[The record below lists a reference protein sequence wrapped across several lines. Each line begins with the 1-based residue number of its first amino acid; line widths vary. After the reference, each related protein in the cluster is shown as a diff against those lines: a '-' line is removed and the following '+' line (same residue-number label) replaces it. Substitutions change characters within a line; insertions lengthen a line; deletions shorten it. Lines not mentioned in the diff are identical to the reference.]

1 MDEDDFNFNF
11 DHLSDEEKEEIE
23 KEEKERRKAIKNS
36 SIYLK
41 AFEIFNLVK
50 AIVETLSE
58 EDKEI
63 YENTLL
69 ESAMILAPKI
79 AGAMGSESWLLSMQN
94 AAIVR
99 YHAAYLLTSASGL
112 RMFTKAQ
119 NEYVQLFREEM
130 EEFRELFKEWVQTF
144 SKLDHEEYSDEWG
157 LFLR

>member
-1 MDEDDFNFNF
+1 MDDENFNF
-11 DHLSDEEKEEIE
+11 DDLPDEEKEESE
-23 KEEKERRKAIKNS
+23 KEEKERKKAIKNS
-36 SIYLK
+36 RVYLK
-41 AFEIFNLVK
+41 AFEIFNIVK

-58 EDKEI
+58 EAKEI

-79 AGAMGSESWLLSMQN
+79 AGAIGSESWLICMQN
-94 AAIVR
+94 AAIIR
-99 YHAAYLLTSASGL
+99 YHSAYLLTSTSGL
-112 RMFTKAQ
+112 RMFTKTQ
-119 NEYVQLFREEM
+119 KEYVQLFREEM